1 MAIILKDRS
10 TALTAILEPSDG
22 KYVVVCP
29 ELDLATEGDTPEA
42 AFDDLLEMVMDYAEQ
57 YRKELDRFAK
67 SPNRAAH
74 APFIKAIHELGTKDK
89 VKTLF
94 T

>member
-1 MAIILKDRS
+1 MAIVLKEHS

-22 KYVVVCP
+22 RYVIVCP
-29 ELDLATEGDTPEA
+29 ELDLATEGDTPED
-42 AFDDLLEMVMDYAEQ
+42 AFEDLVGMVMDYAEQ
-57 YRKELDRFAK
+57 YTEEFERFSK

-74 APFIKAIHELGTKDK
+74 APFIQAIRALGSQEK

>member
-1 MAIILKDRS
+1 MAIILKERS

-22 KYVVVCP
+22 KYVIVCP
-29 ELDLATEGDTPEA
+29 ELDLATEGDTTEA
-42 AFDDLLEMVMDYAEQ
+42 AFDDLLEMAIEYAEQ
-57 YRKELDRFAK
+57 YMEEFDRFAH